1 MLAMSQFTRR
11 KFIGVALGAGGAAV
25 LPGIAFTAATA
36 EAKKRPA
43 KQETGSALERIQAGI
58 EHWRKD
64 GRRFAA
70 HSLGPDNNA
79 EWDALVAHY
88 FDRDAYTSIS
98 VNSANL
104 CPSLRPVSAM
114 VELVTRLLGQD
125 ISFPMRGEL
134 ADASLVHGLGAV
146 KDWFGLGAVKA
157 PADFL
162 LALVANSTEGNNF
175 INNGLVGSGFF
186 DPQKDNIVVW
196 DVNHPTNYDAWF
208 YRKATQGWGKDSVRV
223 LSTKMFAQT
232 VTDEERKT
240 GMLPSD
246 PVAEDDILAALRQV
260 VDKNTKIVTLSWQS
274 NECGMLLPMKR
285 IVEELRAINKDIYI
299 HADSAQTFGVLDLR
313 LDMVG
318 VDSISGS
325 FHKWPCGPKMVGI
338 LYMNN
343 RTGAAEKFTPSIWGY
358 DEHINTP
365 ADYGFAAESGKIDP
379 NAKRFSY
386 LGQQNDATLVSTW
399 MAALFHT
406 GQFHPGVTPAKI
418 EARIHALGGKV
429 KQALYRQLPRI
440 FPDFTEKK
448 AWQWIATP
456 TANDAL
462 RSSVFLF
469 KTPPGVAAGD
479 VMKHVYE
486 KHKFAIANLKVKG
499 HDLLRISPTFCNTSG
514 DVEGV
519 VEAVVD
525 VIKGV
530 QGNKLASNVEPRT
543 YA

>member
-1 MLAMSQFTRR
+1 MSQFTRR
-11 KFIGVALGAGGAAV
+11 KFIGVALGAGGAAM
-25 LPGIAFTAATA
+25 LPGIAFTTVTA
-36 EAKKRPA
+36 EAKKTPPQA
-43 KQETGSALERIQAGI
+43 ETGSALERITAAI
-58 EHWRKD
+58 EQWRKD
-64 GRRFAA
+64 GRQFA
-70 HSLGPDNNA
+70 P
-79 EWDALVAHY
+79 DALAPGDNAQWDRLVRHY
-88 FDRDAYTSIS
+88 FDRDAYTSVS
-98 VNSANL
+98 VNAANL
-104 CPSLRPVSAM
+104 CPSMKPVSAM
-114 VELVTRLLGQD
+114 VELVQKLLGQD

-146 KDWFGLGAVKA
+146 KDWFGLGGVKT

-175 INNGLVGSGFF
+175 INNGLVTSGFF
-186 DPQKDNIVVW
+186 DPQKDNVVVW

-223 LSTKMFAQT
+223 VGTKMFAQK
-232 VTDEERKT
+232 VTDEERKA
-240 GMLPSD
+240 GVMPSD
-246 PVAEDDILAALRQV
+246 PASADDILDALRQV

-285 IVEELRAINKDIYI
+285 IVDELRAINKDVYI

-313 LDMVG
+313 LDEVG

-365 ADYGFAAESGKIDP
+365 ADYGFPAESGKIDP

-386 LGQQNDATLVSTW
+386 LGQQNDATLVAAW

-406 GQFHPGVTPAKI
+406 GRFHPGVTPAKI
-418 EARIHALGGKV
+418 EARIHALGGLV
-429 KQALYRQLPRI
+429 KQALYKHLPKV
-440 FPDFTEKK
+440 FPEFTEKT
-448 AWQWIATP
+448 AHRWIATP
-456 TANDAL
+456 TTNDAL

-469 KTPPGVAAGD
+469 KVHEGMAAGD
-479 VMKHVYE
+479 VMKHVYD
-486 KHKFAIANLKVKG
+486 KHMFAIANLKVKG
-499 HDLLRISPTFCNTSG
+499 HELVRVSPTFCNTAA

-519 VEAVVD
+519 VAAVVD
-525 VIKGV
+525 VVKAMQAG
-530 QGNKLASNVEPRT
+530 KLASNVHDRT